1 MKLMSRPNIPNRE
14 RLFGRIEQ
22 ALDDRRLSND
32 GPFVQELEQ
41 QIAKLHQVRHCVAV
55 SSGTVGLEIAV
66 RALGLEGEVI
76 LPSFTFIAT
85 AHVLQWLGI
94 RPVFCD
100 VAGHNIDPN
109 RIEELITPRTTGIMG
124 VHVWGRPCQ
133 TERLERIAR
142 EHDLQLLFDAAHAF
156 GCSHRGRMIGRFGDA
171 EVFSFHATK
180 VFHTLE
186 GGAILTDDDE
196 VAEKAQLL
204 RNFGFLDYDDVVC
217 LGINGKMNEIS
228 AAAGLTMLE
237 QLDEIVAANLRNHR
251 RYQAELEGLEGI
263 RLVEHDDDQRNNYHY
278 VVIEVDEGKAGISRN
293 DLIYALDKEGI
304 VARRYFYPGCH
315 RMEPYR
321 SLQPHAGLLL
331 PETERL
337 VERVMVLPSGT
348 AIEERDV
355 IRVCQVIRSYTGC

>member
-14 RLFGRIEQ
+14 RLFGRIGR
-22 ALDDRRLSND
+22 ALDGRRLSND
-32 GPFVQELEQ
+32 GPFVQELEYKV
-41 QIAKLHQVRHCVAV
+41 AELHQVEHCIAV
-55 SSGTVGLEIAV
+55 NSGTMGLEIAA

-76 LPSFTFIAT
+76 LPSFTFVAT
-85 AHVLQWLGI
+85 AHILQWLGI

-100 VAGHNIDPN
+100 VAGHHIDPE

-124 VHVWGRPCQ
+124 VHTWGQPCQ
-133 TERLERIAR
+133 VKLLERIAR
-142 EHDLQLLFDAAHAF
+142 KHRLRLLFDAAHAF

-171 EVFSFHATK
+171 EVLSFHATK

-228 AAAGLTMLE
+228 AAVGLTMLE
-237 QLDEIVAANLRNHR
+237 QLDEIVAVNLLNHR
-251 RYQAELEGLEGI
+251 RYQAELEGLAGI
-263 RLVEHDDDQRNNYHY
+263 RLVEYDGSQRNNYHY
-278 VVIEVDEGKAGISRN
+278 VVIEVDEEKTGISRN
-293 DLIYALDKEGI
+293 DLIYALDREGI

-337 VERVMVLPSGT
+337 VKRVMVLPSGT
-348 AIEERDV
+348 AIGERDV
-355 IRVCQVIRSYTGC
+355 MRVCQVIRSYVC